1 MRFINVLCIVCH
13 VGQQAN
19 VKLARYKLHVMVVS
33 VVLVAVHAGLFI
45 LLQQLIKQQRQLV
58 QRLYWIGGWL

>member
-1 MRFINVLCIVCH
+1 MHGGSTHACC
-13 VGQQAN
+13 VGLYIQAN
-19 VKLARYKLHVMVVS
+19 VKLARYKLHVLVIS

-45 LLQQLIKQQRQLV
+45 LLQQLIKQQRLLI